1 MTTETVRVETS
12 LLGRKERTP
21 TPTFTFMKS
30 KAQHKGQSEAEM
42 VHDDRKF
49 HQPTTQ
55 GE

>member
-30 KAQHKGQSEAEM
+30 KAQHKGQSEAGM